1 MGSLNNIKIKDYI
14 QLKADVDI
22 SVEIPWL
29 KLRIQYEDL
38 KYRPSTIAKIAIQ
51 LNISHIHA
59 SRFRAYL
66 RTLPHGD
73 KGKICLISSKKS
85 SDKKLLGR
93 KLSNKELSDKQP
105 YTRLSRHVINS
116 KISDNDL
123 RVYIQLSRCVG
134 KGMTYCYPTQ
144 DYLVSKLNL
153 KQGHISRS
161 LQNLKGKECIGINSR
176 GETKGKGKGN
186 EYILYS
192 HPEKE
197 QKDSSSPKPTTSL
210 AKGKEEVNPVKVEP
224 VVEEVKE
231 NTQSNNTQSNNPE
244 GLTKYFID
252 CANENNVTLVTPEK
266 SLLSDFKS
274 ILLKEDISN
283 IEDKIKWAFS
293 KGSIPNK
300 EKLRPLKLIW
310 PNFTKAYA
318 NQLK

>member
-1 MGSLNNIKIKDYI
+1 MGTSNNIKIENYI
-14 QLKADVDI
+14 QFKADIDI

-38 KYRPSTIAKIAIQ
+38 KYKPNTIAKIATQ
-51 LNISHIHA
+51 LNISYIHA

-66 RTLPHGD
+66 WTLPYGD
-73 KGKICLISSKKS
+73 KGRTCLISSKKS
-85 SDKKLLGR
+85 SDKKLLSK
-93 KLSNKELSDKQP
+93 KLSDKELSDMQP
-105 YTRLSRHVINS
+105 YTRIPRYVINS
-116 KISDNDL
+116 KISNNDL
-123 RVYIQLSRCVG
+123 RVYIQLSRCIG

-144 DYLVSKLNL
+144 EYLVSKLNL

-161 LQNLKGKECIGINSR
+161 LQNLKGKECIGIKSR

-192 HPEKE
+192 HSEKE

-210 AKGKEEVNPVKVEP
+210 AGGREEVNPVKAEP

-231 NTQSNNTQSNNPE
+231 NTQSNNPE

-252 CANENNVTLVTPEK
+252 CANENNVTLVTSEK
-266 SLLSDFKS
+266 NLVNEFKG

-293 KGSIPNK
+293 AGDIPNK
-300 EKLRPLKLIW
+300 EKLRPTRLMW
-310 PNFTKAYA
+310 NNFTKAYA